1 MEKEINGIVLN
12 RMYSGE
18 YLRENLGHEVINLYQ
33 ADNGNHYLYLCSVGS
48 FKKERKGTIKHM
60 IMVKKHQPNFY
71 QIVGIA
77 KNLTDTIE
85 EKNELMFKYRSQKEF
100 HQEGKESVCY
110 GGVNV
115 FEIFDQN
122 KEHQDICITYKAEK
136 VFIPKKDKKILLCY
150 NNACCQKNNENTEIF
165 YINAYSKKFRDKNFI
180 MPNEKNK
187 EKQKDYETLLSII
200 ENKDLW
206 EECKKFELSNFRL
219 NEENDMH
226 KEFKERIN
234 NLKNKKK

>member
-77 KNLTDTIE
+77 KNLTDTIG
-85 EKNELMFKYRSQKEF
+85 EKNELMFKYRSQTEF

-115 FEIFDQN
+115 FEIFNQN

-136 VFIPKKDKKILLCY
+136 VFVPKREKKILLCY
-150 NNACCQKNNENTEIF
+150 QNACYKKNDENTEIF
-165 YINAYSKKFRDKNFI
+165 HINAYSKKFRDKNFI
-180 MPNEKNK
+180 MPNKKNK
-187 EKQKDYETLLSII
+187 EKQKDYETLLSMI
-200 ENKDLW
+200 ENNDLW
-206 EECKKFELSNFRL
+206 EECKNFENSDFTL
-219 NEENDMH
+219 NTEKEMH
-226 KEFKERIN
+226 EEFKKRIN
-234 NLKNKKK
+234 NLKNNKK